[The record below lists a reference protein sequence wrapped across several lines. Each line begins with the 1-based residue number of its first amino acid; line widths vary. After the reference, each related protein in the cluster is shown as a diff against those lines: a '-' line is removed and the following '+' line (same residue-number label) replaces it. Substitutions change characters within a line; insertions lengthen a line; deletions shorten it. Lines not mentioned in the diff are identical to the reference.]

1 MYRRFLHGLNVSI
14 TAALLLTG
22 IGSTSGAEAQ
32 EAVREQERRKQIRTL
47 ERVTG
52 EKLKASVVEKER
64 QAPREIQTK
73 LRDVRSE
80 LIEGGDEKFI
90 GGKPTF
96 NVGHT
101 LALRRT
107 VQQLTGLKIPDGA
120 QQTRP
125 QETRKADQ
133 LLVKEENLNKALSAT
148 GALTSRHVEKKPV
161 SASSW
166 GCSPTAKSFD
176 WREKGAVTAVKDQG
190 GCGSCWAF
198 AAVAALEGS
207 HFAANRS
214 DMTGS
219 EQQVLSCS
227 RGGNCLNGGWYFTA
241 WDNLQGEGNAAQTNY
256 AYEGQ
261 DTQCKWSTAT
271 PYHWGSWG
279 WATDGIDPDVPAI
292 KRALCKHGP
301 LATAVVADTPA
312 FRAYR
317 TGVFNERSA
326 KPIDHAVT
334 IVGWNE
340 KKKAWLI
347 KNSWSP
353 NWGDRGYMWIHYD
366 SNRIGSY
373 TAWVQ
378 ARKHV
383 RLVDD
388 CYSFKSNKTK
398 VYKINGLWKV
408 VSGSDIIANLG
419 SSKEDAQRSA
429 DIIQHYGLSKRCFV
443 NRKDWDFQYF
453 LNGKKAPK
461 GEWTGETCTKFE
473 TGNIDVNKEGEKW
486 LLEDGVT
493 RIKTFK
499 TEQEAWM
506 ALAYI
511 RRHEFTHQCSVAN
524 GFQYYRH

>member
-1 MYRRFLHGLNVSI
+1 MCNWFARGLGTAI
-14 TAALLLTG
+14 TVAAFATVMG
-22 IGSTSGAEAQ
+22 VFSSAHAQ
-32 EAVREQERRKQIRTL
+32 TAVREQERRTQIRAL

-64 QAPREIQTK
+64 QAPPEIQTK

-80 LIEGGDEKFI
+80 LIEGGDDKFI

-101 LALRRT
+101 SALRRT
-107 VQQLTGLKIPDGA
+107 VRQLTGLTVPDTA
-120 QQTRP
+120 QSARP
-125 QETRKADQ
+125 EEARKADQ
-133 LLVKEENLNKALSAT
+133 LMEREVKLNEALSAG

-161 SASSW
+161 RASSW
-166 GCSPTAKSFD
+166 GCSPTANSFD
-176 WREKGAVTAVKDQG
+176 WREKGAVTDVKDQG
-190 GCGSCWAF
+190 SCGSCWAF

-214 DMTGS
+214 NMTGS

-227 RGGNCLNGGWYFTA
+227 KGGNCLDGGWYFTA
-241 WDNLQGEGNAAQTNY
+241 WDNLQGEGNAAQSNY
-256 AYEGQ
+256 TYEGQ
-261 DTQCKWSTAT
+261 DAQCKWSTPT

-279 WATDGIDPDVPAI
+279 WATDGVDPDVPAI

-301 LATAVVADTPA
+301 LATAVVAGTPA
-312 FRAYR
+312 FGAYSS
-317 TGVFNERSA
+317 GVFNERSTQQ
-326 KPIDHAVT
+326 IDHAVT
-334 IVGWNE
+334 IVGWSDQ
-340 KKKAWLI
+340 KKAWLI
-347 KNSWSP
+347 KNSWSTG
-353 NWGDRGYMWIHYD
+353 WGDRGYMWIHYD

-388 CYSFKSNKTK
+388 CYSFKSSKAK
-398 VYKINGLWKV
+398 AYKINQVWKV
-408 VSGSDIIANLG
+408 ISNNDIIANLG
-419 SSKEDAQRSA
+419 GSRDDADRAVQ
-429 DIIQHYGLSKRCFV
+429 IIKHYGMSKRCFV

-453 LNGKKAPK
+453 LKDKKAPK
-461 GEWTGETCTKFE
+461 GEWAGETCTKFA

-524 GFQYYRH
+524 GFQYYRQ

>member
-1 MYRRFLHGLNVSI
+1 MYRWIWRGFLFSI
-14 TAALLLTG
+14 GAAVLMDGTMLF
-22 IGSTSGAEAQ
+22 SEAQ
-32 EAVREQERRKQIRTL
+32 AQTAVREQERRTQIRTL

-52 EKLKASVVEKER
+52 EKLKASVIEKER

-101 LALRRT
+101 SALRRT
-107 VQQLTGLKIPDGA
+107 VRQLTGLTVPDTA
-120 QQTRP
+120 QSARP
-125 QETRKADQ
+125 EEARKADQ
-133 LLVKEENLNKALSAT
+133 LMAREVKLNEALSAG

-161 SASSW
+161 RASSW
-166 GCSPTAKSFD
+166 GCSPTAQSFD
-176 WREKGAVTAVKDQG
+176 WREKGAVTDVKDQG

-207 HFAANRS
+207 HFVANRS

-227 RGGNCLNGGWYFTA
+227 RGGNCLDGGWYFTA
-241 WDNLQGEGNAAQTNY
+241 WDNLQGEGNAAQSNY
-256 AYEGQ
+256 SYEGQ
-261 DTQCKWSTAT
+261 DAQCKWSTPT

-279 WATDGIDPDVPAI
+279 WATDGVDPDVPAI

-301 LATAVVADTPA
+301 LATAVVAGTPA
-312 FRAYR
+312 FGAYR
-317 TGVFNERSA
+317 SGVFNERST

-334 IVGWNE
+334 IVGWNDT
-340 KKKAWLI
+340 KKAWLI
-347 KNSWSP
+347 KNSW
-353 NWGDRGYMWIHYD
+353 NAGWGDRGYMWIHYD
-366 SNRIGSY
+366 SNQIGSY

-388 CYSFKSNKTK
+388 CFSFKSSKAK
-398 VYKINGLWKV
+398 AYKINQVWKV
-408 VSGSDIIANLG
+408 ISNNDIIANLG
-419 SSKEDAQRSA
+419 GSRDDADRAVQ
-429 DIIQHYGLSKRCFV
+429 IIKHYGMSKRCFV

-453 LNGKKAPK
+453 LKDKKAPK
-461 GEWTGETCTKFE
+461 GEWAGEACTKFA

-524 GFQYYRH
+524 GFQYYRQ